1 MAAISIITEIP
12 ALGDVDPDDANPSDA
27 NQMSRA
33 ASMPIR
39 KVYRVEYI
47 FPRHESF
54 GQGILIQ
61 LNRCSALALLI
72 SSKIASTRCFYPLGA
87 SSVNATG
94 SQISNH
100 FCNPPIFTARVSGSE
115 ELLLSRGR
123 GVNFPP
129 LPENPTARVKTLPI
143 VFNYLRLACRML

>member
-54 GQGILIQ
+54 GAG
-61 LNRCSALALLI
+61 NSD
-72 SSKIASTRCFYPLGA
+72 
-87 SSVNATG
+87 SVGPVQDIGPANQQQDRQHT
-94 SQISNH
+94 
-100 FCNPPIFTARVSGSE
+100 
-115 ELLLSRGR
+115 LLLPPRRVLGERHWQPDLKSFLQSTDFHRARIRFGGIFAKPRPGR
-123 GVNFPP
+123 KFSTPD
-129 LPENPTARVKTLPI
+129 
-143 VFNYLRLACRML
+143 